1 MTDYSETYRHVTDR
15 AEEIARRYD
24 LALGSDYT
32 DEDVAAILDE
42 AARDLADGTGL
53 DLEAARDALED
64 VRDAYRANRS
74 AATWDAL
81 ERAEAEIVR
90 RYGIDHET
98 TDDALDDICER
109 IVTMSV
115 DALDED
121 TVARWLRETRDLIRA
136 DRAYDIAETARAL
149 AADWDRDADDDTIA
163 EYAIDL
169 DIALRRAG
177 VRDLDDDEAVAAVR
191 AALACHARRTHP

>member
-1 MTDYSETYRHVTDR
+1 MTDYSETYRIITDR

-24 LALGSDYT
+24 LALGSYYT
-32 DEDVAAILDE
+32 DEEVAAILDE
-42 AARDLADGTGL
+42 TARDLADGAGL
-53 DLEAARDALED
+53 DLEDVRDALED
-64 VRDAYRANRS
+64 VRDTYLANR
-74 AATWDAL
+74 AANTWDAL
-81 ERAEAEIVR
+81 ERAEAVIVR

-136 DRAYDIAETARAL
+136 DRAYDIAETAREL
-149 AADWDRDADDDTIA
+149 AADWDREADDDTIA

-191 AALACHARRTHP
+191 AALA